1 MKFQE
6 NYIKREIKK
15 KLGLT
20 LISPKLNRQ
29 FATVGTILNIL
40 FDGNIFEY
48 AATPVGGRLV

>member
-48 AATPVGGRLV
+48 AATPVGRLA